1 LGGLKF
7 QVIGYRQPRGE
18 MKEEIIR
25 IFEESAKLQ
34 QRFAKEYAE
43 QVQEVVE
50 LIAGSFTGAQAHPVR
65 KRRERNGFIAYCR

>member
-1 LGGLKF
+1 
-7 QVIGYRQPRGE
+7 
-18 MKEEIIR
+18 MKDEIIR

-50 LIAGSFTGAQAHPVR
+50 LIAGSFTRG
-65 KRRERNGFIAYCR
+65 N